1 MNKKSRSAEIFNNF
15 CHTLGCLDWHK
26 WFEIVFRKCVL
37 RSCFVFFKKCRRKS
51 ADVHPGGGKFPK
63 YRFKTHSQNT
73 FSKHC
78 LRTHSQ
84 STPGVEITI
93 LRAWPQTLVWT
104 CDGFGARVRRLQ
116 FKLFVG
122 LKWRLWL
129 FLALLLYLFSSC
141 CCSLLAFFFSYFLF
155 FFFTFWLVHLDSF
168 LLSLLAF

>member
-1 MNKKSRSAEIFNNF
+1 M
-15 CHTLGCLDWHK
+15 C
-26 WFEIVFRKCVL
+26 
-37 RSCFVFFKKCRRKS
+37 VFFLKNADTS

-93 LRAWPQTLVWT
+93 LRAWPHTLVVLT
-104 CDGFGARVRRLQ
+104 CERFGARVRRLQ

-129 FLALLLYLFSSC
+129 CLALLLYFFLVAFGVFFSPTFQ
-141 CCSLLAFFFSYFLF
+141 FFFLLF
-155 FFFTFWLVHLDSF
+155 GSFILAHSCFFSCFGF
-168 LLSLLAF
+168 